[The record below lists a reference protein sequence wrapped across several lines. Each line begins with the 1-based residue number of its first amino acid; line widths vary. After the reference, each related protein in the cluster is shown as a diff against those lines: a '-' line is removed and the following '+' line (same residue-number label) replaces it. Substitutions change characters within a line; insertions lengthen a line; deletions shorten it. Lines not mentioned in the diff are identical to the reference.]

1 MRSRGA
7 RTIQVNP
14 VDAETNSPPPRQQV
28 TDHPDRN
35 RMEAIMDQKLF
46 WQRIRSERSSAYW
59 FAASLWGVGG
69 MIVGALLGGYMVL
82 QTYTGLTPT
91 VRETLVQGQAIQ
103 AAQDSVNSR
112 PSLIDPARNAGNQN

>member
-14 VDAETNSPPPRQQV
+14 VDEEPRAAAPRTV
-28 TDHPDRN
+28 ADHPDRG

-46 WQRIRSERSSAYW
+46 WARIKSERSSAYW

-69 MIVGALLGGYMVL
+69 LVVGALLGGYMIL
-82 QTYTGLTPT
+82 QTYKGLAPT
-91 VRETLVQGQAIQ
+91 IRETMVQGQAIQ
-103 AAQDSVNSR
+103 AAQESVNSR
-112 PSLIDPARNAGNQN
+112 PSLIDPARNDPQR

>member
-14 VDAETNSPPPRQQV
+14 VEEEQPRQRQV

-69 MIVGALLGGYMVL
+69 MIVGALLGGWMIL
-82 QTYTGLTPT
+82 QTYQGLTPT

-112 PSLIDPARNAGNQN
+112 PSLVDPARNNPPQP